1 MQVGGAYV
9 GDLLYLQIR
18 SHPRVWGGVRT
29 AGPLCRDAA
38 HHRGHAWSGCTA
50 SARRPPGKACRAAG
64 PGRAP
69 ARSQLLPGA
78 SHRLSGLKPQ
88 PRAPGHVVPW
98 VEWCQ
103 ARAWQRHKR
112 PPNFGVGQPQAERD
126 DTFPPGVPLS
136 RAGHPQP
143 SPQSRPP
150 KSQSWG
156 PTASA
161 DHGHSWRFRQDVW
174 VELEVM
180 VIGHSTP
187 RCRRLARE
195 GHSGPRG
202 DCGVSPSTRLPCR
215 RLALRFFSL
224 RTRVS
229 PAGFLPNATRLPG
242 SSASQETQ
250 EPRWPEHFCKEP
262 VPRATRPSV
271 GPRGSLRITRG
282 SAQQWTQGAQ
292 HLCSTD
298 GRAPS

>member
-1 MQVGGAYV
+1 MQRRSSSQGTRLVRVHSQCPAASREGVQGRWARKSPCPLPAAPWCVPQAERPEATAEGAWAR
-9 GDLLYLQIR
+9 GPL
-18 SHPRVWGGVRT
+18 GGV
-29 AGPLCRDAA
+29 
-38 HHRGHAWSGCTA
+38 
-50 SARRPPGKACRAAG
+50 
-64 PGRAP
+64 
-69 ARSQLLPGA
+69 
-78 SHRLSGLKPQ
+78 
-88 PRAPGHVVPW
+88 V
-98 VEWCQ
+98 
-103 ARAWQRHKR
+103 AWQRHKR

-202 DCGVSPSTRLPCR
+202 DCGVSPSTRPPCR